1 MVRVQNLSGRED
13 FHGSRPC
20 TTGSRRGR
28 RPGCVLQA
36 AFGFHSEQN
45 GPLRSHGSGPKQQR
59 LPAQRVCLTLFLECL
74 PASHESRNSGNSM
87 PELACQARSAIPG
100 NETDQRHSALEP
112 AGSSAGGPGAGGL
125 RLLQLSASLLET
137 EDHSLGHRPAGRGK
151 ASARSSAMLSKETEE
166 VKSKPQQFLPIK
178 KHPFFLSSV
187 ANSTETHRNAG
198 KH

>member
-1 MVRVQNLSGRED
+1 MAAALAQQEAAEDDARAVCCRLLSVSILSKTQSSALPWERTK
-13 FHGSRPC
+13 
-20 TTGSRRGR
+20 TTTAPSPTCLFNTF
-28 RPGCVLQA
+28 PGMPP
-36 AFGFHSEQN
+36 G
-45 GPLRSHGSGPKQQR
+45 
-59 LPAQRVCLTLFLECL
+59 
-74 PASHESRNSGNSM
+74 ESRNSGNSM
-87 PELACQARSAIPG
+87 PELACQARSGIPG
-100 NETDQRHSALEP
+100 NETDQRHSAQEP
-112 AGSSAGGPGAGGL
+112 ARSSAGGPGARGL
-125 RLLQLSASLLET
+125 RLLQLSVSLLET